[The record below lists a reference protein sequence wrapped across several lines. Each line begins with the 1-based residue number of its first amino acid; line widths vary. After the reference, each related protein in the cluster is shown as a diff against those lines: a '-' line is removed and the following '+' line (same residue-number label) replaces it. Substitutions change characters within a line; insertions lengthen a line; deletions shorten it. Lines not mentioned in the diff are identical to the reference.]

1 MSDINFEQYAR
12 ENLDS
17 VNEGK
22 KLSDQVVKLQEL
34 EDQVALKEH
43 ELKELKRKVESLK
56 RLMFYKRTLL
66 NIQKNISY

>member
-1 MSDINFEQYAR
+1 MSDINFEQDAR

-43 ELKELKRKVESLK
+43 ELKELKRKMESFLAK
-56 RLMFYKRTLL
+56 LAAQNLDIADQMKV
-66 NIQKNISY
+66 K

>member
-1 MSDINFEQYAR
+1 MSEINFEQDAR

-34 EDQVALKEH
+34 EDQVTLKEH
-43 ELKELKRKVESLK
+43 ELK
-56 RLMFYKRTLL
+56 
-66 NIQKNISY
+66 N